1 MGGEVHKKS
10 LEMWP
15 FVFVRTRE
23 AEPVSSWA
31 AGVGRDEKMK
41 GRAPFGG
48 DWVYNRWKSWP
59 GGHGVSS
66 TRDFNQERK
75 GSL

>member
-1 MGGEVHKKS
+1 VGGEVHKKS

-23 AEPVSSWA
+23 AEPMSSWA

-48 DWVYNRWKSWP
+48 DW
-59 GGHGVSS
+59 GVQSMEILAW
-66 TRDFNQERK
+66 RAW
-75 GSL
+75 GVVH